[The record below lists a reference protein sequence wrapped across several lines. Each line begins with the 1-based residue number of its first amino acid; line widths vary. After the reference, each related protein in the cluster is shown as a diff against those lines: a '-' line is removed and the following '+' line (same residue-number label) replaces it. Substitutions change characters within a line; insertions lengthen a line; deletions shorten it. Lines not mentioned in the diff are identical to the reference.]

1 MFRRI
6 PNACTRRNM
15 ARFGRAAPPGKGD
28 RAGPGVRLHL
38 LETMNRYVRLE
49 DIESILFSIT
59 QKERKS

>member
-15 ARFGRAAPPGKGD
+15 ARFGRAAPPGTGD
-28 RAGPGVRLHL
+28 RAGPSVRLRL

-49 DIESILFSIT
+49 DIESILFSIN